1 VLSANTF
8 RLIILLLFF
17 SIRITG
23 QTVDSVST
31 HSVKKAT
38 IYSAVI
44 PGAGQV
50 YNHLAM
56 PKGKKK
62 AFWKVPLIY
71 AGLAGTGYLFMQNN
85 QLRKAYRAEYDYRE
99 TNNVASNYFQYDQSG
114 LLTLHNEARSQRD
127 LFIAAFGLVYLLNV
141 VDAGIEAHFV
151 SFDVSENLTVSF
163 QPSYGTSQ
171 GIGFSTILKFR

>member
-1 VLSANTF
+1 MSVL
-8 RLIILLLFF
+8 
-17 SIRITG
+17 G
-23 QTVDSVST
+23 QSTDSLNK

-44 PGAGQV
+44 PGAGQI
-50 YNHLAM
+50 YNHTAM

-71 AGLAGTGYLFMQNN
+71 AGLAGTGYMVLNN
-85 QLRKAYRAEYDYRE
+85 NSLRKAYRQEYDYRIA
-99 TNNVASNYFQYDQSG
+99 TNTSSNFLEYDNAG
-114 LLTLHNEARSQRD
+114 LLTLHNEARSKRD

-151 SFDVSENLTVSF
+151 SFDVSENLTISF
-163 QPSYGTSQ
+163 RPVYGINQ
-171 GIGFSTILKFR
+171 GMGFATTLKFR

>member
-1 VLSANTF
+1 MLSVNTF
-8 RLIILLLFF
+8 RLIILSLFF
-17 SIRITG
+17 SIRILG
-23 QTVDSVST
+23 QTVDSVSI

-71 AGLAGTGYLFMQNN
+71 AGLAGTGYLVMQNN

-163 QPSYGTSQ
+163 QPSYGTNQ
-171 GIGFSTILKFR
+171 GVGFSTLLKFR

>member
-1 VLSANTF
+1 VSVL
-8 RLIILLLFF
+8 
-17 SIRITG
+17 G
-23 QTVDSVST
+23 QSTDSLNK

-44 PGAGQV
+44 PGAGQI
-50 YNHLAM
+50 YNHTAM

-71 AGLAGTGYLFMQNN
+71 AGLLGTGSSIISNN
-85 QLRKAYRAEYDYRE
+85 SLRKAYRQEYDYRIA
-99 TNNVASNYFQYDQSG
+99 TNTSSNFFEYDNAG
-114 LLTLHNEARSQRD
+114 LLTLHNEARSKRD

-151 SFDVSENLTVSF
+151 SFDVSENLNISF
-163 QPSYGTSQ
+163 RPVYGINQ
-171 GIGFSTILKFR
+171 GMGFATTLKFR

>member
-1 VLSANTF
+1 MLSVNTF
-8 RLIILLLFF
+8 RLIILSLFF
-17 SIRITG
+17 SIRILG
-23 QTVDSVST
+23 QTVDSVSI

-71 AGLAGTGYLFMQNN
+71 AGLAGTGYLVLQNN

-99 TNNVASNYFQYDQSG
+99 TNNAASNYFQYDQSG

-151 SFDVSENLTVSF
+151 TFDVSENLTVSF

-171 GIGFSTILKFR
+171 GIGFSALLKFR

>member
-1 VLSANTF
+1 MLSANTF
-8 RLIILLLFF
+8 RLFIFSLFF
-17 SIRITG
+17 SIRILG
-23 QTVDSVST
+23 QSVDSVNK

-71 AGLAGTGYLFMQNN
+71 AGLAGTGYLVMQNN

-99 TNNVASNYFQYDQSG
+99 INNVASNYFQYDQSG

-127 LFIAAFGLVYLLNV
+127 FFIAAFGLVYLLNV

-163 QPSYGTSQ
+163 QPCYGTSQ
-171 GIGFSTILKFR
+171 GIGFSTLLKFR

>member
-1 VLSANTF
+1 MLSANTF
-8 RLIILLLFF
+8 RLFILSLFF
-17 SIRITG
+17 SIRILG
-23 QTVDSVST
+23 QSVDSVNK

-71 AGLAGTGYLFMQNN
+71 AGLAGTGYLVMQNN

-163 QPSYGTSQ
+163 QPCYGTSQ
-171 GIGFSTILKFR
+171 GIGFSTLLKFR